1 MHFIVFIDF
10 IGVLNEFFFFLP
22 HCFLFS
28 QSCVYSLQP
37 LGASRL
43 LCPTLSLGK
52 RKFVAQSCP
61 TLYNFVNCSLPGS
74 SVHEIFQA
82 RILKWVAIP
91 FSRDLPDPG
100 IEPRS
105 RALQTDS
112 LLSHQGSPL
121 SPGVCSN
128 S

>member
-1 MHFIVFIDF
+1 M
-10 IGVLNEFFFFLP
+10 NFFDHIAF
-22 HCFLFS
+22 CS
-28 QSCVYSLQP
+28 VTKSCLLIATSWSLQAP
-37 LGASRL
+37 LSY
-43 LCPTLSLGK
+43 TVSWK
-52 RKFVAQSCP
+52 EFVAQSCP

-74 SVHEIFQA
+74 SVHGIFQA

-91 FSRDLPDPG
+91 FSRDLPDSG

-105 RALQTDS
+105 PALQTDS
-112 LLSHQGSPL
+112 LLSHLGSPL

>member
-1 MHFIVFIDF
+1 M
-10 IGVLNEFFFFLP
+10 NFFFFLP

-82 RILKWVAIP
+82 RILKGLP
-91 FSRDLPDPG
+91 FPSLGDLPYTG
-100 IEPRS
+100 IKPAS
-105 RALQTDS
+105 PALAGGFLIS
-112 LLSHQGSPL
+112 
-121 SPGVCSN
+121 
-128 S
+128 